1 MKLKLTLFVALSAL
15 AVMAYSQKAGVK
27 GGVNFTN
34 LYVDDVDDE
43 NMKIGFNAG
52 AYYRAEITDGFG
64 IQPEFL
70 FSQKGS
76 EIHYEGNIFTG
87 SGNYRFN
94 LNYLETP
101 ILFVGSIGNFNIH
114 AGPYLGFL
122 IGVKIK
128 DLDDDGDVTEVEE
141 LDRDDF
147 NTVDV
152 GVSGGLGFDFD
163 GGMIGARYNYG
174 FNEIAQSGS
183 VAGQALNNSK
193 NSALQLYL
201 GFDF

>member
-1 MKLKLTLFVALSAL
+1 MKLKILFL
-15 AVMAYSQKAGVK
+15 ASMCIFFTAANAQRAGLK

-43 NMKIGFNAG
+43 NMKVGFNVGLFHRSDLSENFA
-52 AYYRAEITDGFG
+52 

-70 FSQKGS
+70 FTQKGS
-76 EIHYEGNIFTG
+76 EIQYDGFLGG
-87 SGNYRFN
+87 SGKYRFN
-94 LNYLETP
+94 LNYLEVP
-101 ILFVGSIGNFNIH
+101 VLAVAKIGGFNIH

-122 IGVKIK
+122 VGANVKDI
-128 DLDDDGDVTEVEE
+128 DDDGSLNDVES

-147 NTVDV
+147 NTFDY
-152 GVSGGLGFDFD
+152 GISGGIGFDFPD
-163 GGMIGARYNYG
+163 GILGLRYNYG
-174 FNEIAQSGS
+174 FVEIGQSG
-183 VAGQALNNSK
+183 VAGQATENSK

>member
-1 MKLKLTLFVALSAL
+1 MKLKILFLTAFCAL
-15 AVMAYSQKAGVK
+15 ATVTMAQKAGLK

-52 AYYRAEITDGFG
+52 AYYRGEITENFA

-70 FSQKGS
+70 FTQKGS
-76 EIHYEGNIFTG
+76 EIQYDGFLG
-87 SGNYRFN
+87 GDGKYRFN
-94 LNYLETP
+94 LNYLEVP
-101 ILFVGSIGNFNIH
+101 VLAVIKLGPVNFH

-122 IGVKIK
+122 VAANVK
-128 DLDDDGDVTEVEE
+128 DVDDNGNINDIES

-147 NTVDV
+147 NTLDT
-152 GVSGGLGFDFD
+152 GIAGGIGFDFPT
-163 GGMIGARYNYG
+163 GILGIRYNYG
-174 FNEIAQSGS
+174 FQEIGDDNNAAQ
-183 VAGQALNNSK
+183 ATKNSK